1 MSRTTK
7 LIAGLLVS
15 LSLWGVGST
24 AAQAMPM
31 GPAQEAIIRKG
42 AVQAQQAVDTYADKR
57 DRDAY
62 DLYLDLADKLAV
74 DVANFLGVDVEDLQ
88 YAWRTADVAH
98 QRAIMAGLTQI
109 GVPYKENATS
119 ESIAFDC
126 SGFVQFA
133 WSSAGYV
140 LPHGSNSQYAY
151 SRRVTLKNAQ
161 AGDLMW
167 RPGHVSMYS
176 GIDGAILQTART
188 GRSVELHNMD
198 SRILGWTRFA
208 DPTA

>member
-1 MSRTTK
+1 
-7 LIAGLLVS
+7 
-15 LSLWGVGST
+15 
-24 AAQAMPM
+24 MPM

-167 RPGHVSMYS
+167 RPGHVSMYL

>member
-7 LIAGLLVS
+7 LIAGLLIS

-42 AVQAQQAVDTYADKR
+42 AVRAQQAVDTYADKR

-167 RPGHVSMYS
+167 RPGHVSMYL

>member
-7 LIAGLLVS
+7 LIAGLFIS
-15 LSLWGVGST
+15 LSLWAVSSPG
-24 AAQAMPM
+24 AQAIPM

-42 AVQAQQAVDTYADKR
+42 AVQAQLAVDTYADKR

-62 DLYLDLADKLAV
+62 DLFLDLADKLAV
-74 DVANFLGVDVEDLQ
+74 DVANFLGVDVKELR

-109 GVPYKENATS
+109 GVPYKENATA

-133 WSSAGYV
+133 WSSAGFV
-140 LPHGSNSQYAY
+140 LPRGSNFQYAY

-167 RPGHVSMYS
+167 RPGHVSMYL
-176 GIDGAILQTART
+176 GVEGAILQAGRT

>member
-98 QRAIMAGLTQI
+98 QRAIMARLTQI

-167 RPGHVSMYS
+167 RPGHVSMYL

>member
-24 AAQAMPM
+24 AAQSMPM

-167 RPGHVSMYS
+167 RPGHVSMYL

>member
-15 LSLWGVGST
+15 LSLWGAGST
-24 AAQAMPM
+24 AAHATPM

-42 AVQAQQAVDTYADKR
+42 AVQAQQAVDAYADKR

-62 DLYLDLADKLAV
+62 DLFLDLADKLAV
-74 DVANFLGVDVEDLQ
+74 EVANFLGVDVNELR

-109 GVPYKENATS
+109 GVPYKENATA
-119 ESIAFDC
+119 ESGAFDC
-126 SGFVQFA
+126 SGFVQFS
-133 WSSAGYV
+133 WSSAGFV
-140 LPHGSNSQYAY
+140 LPRGSNFQYAN
-151 SRRVTLKNAQ
+151 SRRVPIKNAQ
-161 AGDLMW
+161 AGDIMW
-167 RPGHVSMYS
+167 RPGHVSMYL
-176 GIDGAILQTART
+176 GVDGAILQAGRT

>member
-7 LIAGLLVS
+7 LIAGLLIS

-167 RPGHVSMYS
+167 RPGHVSMYL

>member
-74 DVANFLGVDVEDLQ
+74 DVANFLGVDVEQLQ

-133 WSSAGYV
+133 WSSAGFV

-151 SRRVTLKNAQ
+151 SRRVTFKNAQ

-167 RPGHVSMYS
+167 RPGHVSMYL
-176 GIDGAILQTART
+176 GVDGAILQTART

>member
-7 LIAGLLVS
+7 LIAGLFIS
-15 LSLWGVGST
+15 LSLWGVSPSG
-24 AAQAMPM
+24 ANAMPM

-62 DLYLDLADKLAV
+62 DLFLDLADKLAV
-74 DVANFLGVDVEDLQ
+74 DVANFLGVDVNELR

-109 GVPYKENATS
+109 GVPYKENAAA
-119 ESIAFDC
+119 ESGAFDC

-133 WSSAGYV
+133 WSSAGFV
-140 LPHGSNSQYAY
+140 LPRGSNFQYSY
-151 SRRVTLKNAQ
+151 SRRVTFKNAQ

-167 RPGHVSMYS
+167 RPGHVSMYL
-176 GIDGAILQTART
+176 GVDGAILQAGRT
-188 GRSVELHNMD
+188 GRSVELHNMA
-198 SRILGWTRFA
+198 SRILGWTLFT

>member
-167 RPGHVSMYS
+167 RPGHVSMYL
-176 GIDGAILQTART
+176 GIDGAILRTART

-208 DPTA
+208 DPTD

>member
-7 LIAGLLVS
+7 LIVGLLVS

-167 RPGHVSMYS
+167 RPGHVSMYL

>member
-7 LIAGLLVS
+7 LVAGLLVS
-15 LSLWGVGST
+15 LSLWGVGAT
-24 AAQAMPM
+24 AAHATPM
-31 GPAQEAIIRKG
+31 GPAQEAVIRKG
-42 AVQAQQAVDTYADKR
+42 AVQAQKAVDTYADKR

-62 DLYLDLADKLAV
+62 DLFLDLADKLAV
-74 DVANFLGVDVEDLQ
+74 DVANFLGVEVNELQ

-98 QRAIMAGLTQI
+98 QRAVMAGLTQI
-109 GVPYKENATS
+109 GVPYKENAAA
-119 ESIAFDC
+119 ESGAFDC

-133 WSSAGYV
+133 WSSAGFV
-140 LPHGSNSQYAY
+140 LPRGSNFQYAY
-151 SRRVTLKNAQ
+151 SRRVTFKKAQ

-167 RPGHVSMYS
+167 RPGHVSMYL
-176 GIDGAILQTART
+176 GVDGAILQAGRT

-208 DPTA
+208 DPSA

>member
-7 LIAGLLVS
+7 LIVGLLIS

-133 WSSAGYV
+133 WSSAGFV

-167 RPGHVSMYS
+167 RPGHVSMYL

>member
-167 RPGHVSMYS
+167 RPGHVSMYL

-188 GRSVELHNMD
+188 GRSVELHIMD

>member
-7 LIAGLLVS
+7 FLAGLLLS
-15 LSLWGVGST
+15 LILWGVGST
-24 AAQAMPM
+24 VTQAMPM

-62 DLYLDLADKLAV
+62 DLYLDLSDKLAV
-74 DVANFLGVDVEDLQ
+74 DVANFLGVDVEQLQ

-98 QRAIMAGLTQI
+98 QRALMAGLTQI

-133 WSSAGYV
+133 WSSAGFV

-151 SRRVTLKNAQ
+151 SRRVTFKQAQ

-167 RPGHVSMYS
+167 RPGHVSMYL
-176 GIDGAILQTART
+176 GVDGAILQTART

>member
-7 LIAGLLVS
+7 LIAGLLIS
-15 LSLWGVGST
+15 LSLWAISSPG
-24 AAQAMPM
+24 AQAIPM

-42 AVQAQQAVDTYADKR
+42 AVQAQLAVDTYADKR

-62 DLYLDLADKLAV
+62 DLFLDLADKLAV
-74 DVANFLGVDVEDLQ
+74 DVANFLGVDVKELR

-109 GVPYKENATS
+109 GVPYKENAAA
-119 ESIAFDC
+119 ESGAFDC

-133 WSSAGYV
+133 WSSAGFV
-140 LPHGSNSQYAY
+140 LPRGSNFQYSY
-151 SRRVTLKNAQ
+151 SRRVTFKNAQ

-167 RPGHVSMYS
+167 RPGHVSMYL
-176 GIDGAILQTART
+176 GVDGAILQAGRT

>member
-15 LSLWGVGST
+15 LSLWGASSSG
-24 AAQAMPM
+24 AHAMPM

-42 AVQAQQAVDTYADKR
+42 AVQAQQAVDAYADKR

-62 DLYLDLADKLAV
+62 DLFLDLADKLAV
-74 DVANFLGVDVEDLQ
+74 DVANFLGVDVNELR

-109 GVPYKENATS
+109 GVPYKENAAA
-119 ESIAFDC
+119 ESGAFDC

-133 WSSAGYV
+133 WSSAGFV
-140 LPHGSNSQYAY
+140 LPRGSNFQYAN
-151 SRRVTLKNAQ
+151 SRRVPIKNAQ
-161 AGDLMW
+161 AQYGFANPWLDSFRRSNCVTLICELD
-167 RPGHVSMYS
+167 RRHRAV
-176 GIDGAILQTART
+176 TAHHDQC
-188 GRSVELHNMD
+188 V
-198 SRILGWTRFA
+198 A
-208 DPTA
+208 Q

>member
-7 LIAGLLVS
+7 LIVGLLIS

-167 RPGHVSMYS
+167 RPGHVSMYL

>member
-7 LIAGLLVS
+7 FLAGLLLS
-15 LSLWGVGST
+15 LILWGVGST
-24 AAQAMPM
+24 VTQAMPM

-42 AVQAQQAVDTYADKR
+42 AVQAQQAVDAYADKR

-62 DLYLDLADKLAV
+62 DLYLDLSDKLAV
-74 DVANFLGVDVEDLQ
+74 DVANFLGVDVEQLQ

-98 QRAIMAGLTQI
+98 QRALMAGLTQI

-133 WSSAGYV
+133 WSSAGFV

-151 SRRVTLKNAQ
+151 SRRVTFKQAQ

-167 RPGHVSMYS
+167 RPGHVSMYL
-176 GIDGAILQTART
+176 GVDGAILQTART

>member
-151 SRRVTLKNAQ
+151 SRPVTLKNAQ

-167 RPGHVSMYS
+167 RPGHVSMYL

>member
-7 LIAGLLVS
+7 LIAGLLVP
-15 LSLWGVGST
+15 LSLWGIGST

-167 RPGHVSMYS
+167 RPGHVSMYL